1 MLTKRGYVMK
11 KTVFRVI
18 LAVVLVATVVV
29 FTVSVGAVTAAHYKR
44 GTYEG
49 SGRGKFSDVVLSVKI
64 RHGKITAI
72 DVISQNETP
81 NYWKRAVAVIDR
93 IIESNNTAVDGVTGA
108 TKSSNAIKAAV
119 DNALKQAT
127 VYGDVSFLTPEF
139 IKNITDI
146 FIRALSFITVICS

>member
-1 MLTKRGYVMK
+1 MK
-11 KTVFRVI
+11 KNVFRVI

-29 FTVSVGAVTAAHYKR
+29 FTMSVGAVTAAHYKR

-64 RHGKITAI
+64 RRDKITAI

-93 IIESNNTAVDGVTGA
+93 IIESNNTAVDDVTGA

-127 VYGDVSFLTPEF
+127 VYGDISFLTPDFLKNIIGIFVRELTF
-139 IKNITDI
+139 IK
-146 FIRALSFITVICS
+146 VVCS

>member
-1 MLTKRGYVMK
+1 MK
-11 KTVFRVI
+11 KNVFRVI

-64 RHGKITAI
+64 RRGKITAI

-108 TKSSNAIKAAV
+108 TKSGNAIKAAV

-127 VYGDVSFLTPEF
+127 VYGDISFLTPDFLKNIIGIFVRELTF
-139 IKNITDI
+139 IK
-146 FIRALSFITVICS
+146 AVCS

>member
-1 MLTKRGYVMK
+1 MLTKGGYVMK
-11 KTVFRVI
+11 KNVFRVI

-64 RHGKITAI
+64 RHDKITAI

-81 NYWKRAVAVIDR
+81 NYWKPVAVIDR
-93 IIESNNTAVDGVTGA
+93 IIESNNTAVDGITGA
-108 TKSSNAIKAAV
+108 TKSSNAIKTAV

-146 FIRALSFITVICS
+146 FIRALSFIKVVCS

>member
-1 MLTKRGYVMK
+1 MK
-11 KTVFRVI
+11 KNVFRGI
-18 LAVVLVATVVV
+18 LAVVLAAAVV
-29 FTVSVGAVTAAHYKR
+29 FFTVGVGAATTHYKR

-64 RHGKITAI
+64 RRGKITAI

-108 TKSSNAIKAAV
+108 TKSSNAIKTAV
-119 DNALKQAT
+119 NNALKQAT
-127 VYGDVSFLTPEF
+127 VYGDISLLTPDFLKNIIDIFVRELTF
-139 IKNITDI
+139 IK
-146 FIRALSFITVICS
+146 AVCS

>member
-1 MLTKRGYVMK
+1 MK
-11 KTVFRVI
+11 KNVFRGI

-29 FTVSVGAVTAAHYKR
+29 FTVNVGAVTAAHYKR

-64 RHGKITAI
+64 RRGKITAI

-81 NYWKRAVAVIDR
+81 NYRKRAVAVIDR

-108 TKSSNAIKAAV
+108 TKSSNAIKTAV
-119 DNALKQAT
+119 NNALKQAT
-127 VYGDVSFLTPEF
+127 VYGDISFLTPDFLKNIIDIFVRELTF
-139 IKNITDI
+139 IK
-146 FIRALSFITVICS
+146 AVCS

>member
-1 MLTKRGYVMK
+1 MK
-11 KTVFRVI
+11 KNLLRGIFAVI
-18 LAVVLVATVVV
+18 LAAMVVF
-29 FTVSVGAVTAAHYKR
+29 FTVSVGAAAAAHYKR

-64 RHGKITAI
+64 RRGKITAI
-72 DVISQNETP
+72 DVVSQNETP

-119 DNALKQAT
+119 DNALKQAIK
-127 VYGDVSFLTPEF
+127 YDDVSALTPESLKT
-139 IKNITDI
+139 IIEI
-146 FIRALSFITVICS
+146 FIRELSVIKALCS

>member
-1 MLTKRGYVMK
+1 MK
-11 KTVFRVI
+11 KNVFRGI
-18 LAVVLVATVVV
+18 LAVVLAAAVV
-29 FTVSVGAVTAAHYKR
+29 FFTVGVGAATTHYKR

-64 RHGKITAI
+64 RRGKITAI

-108 TKSSNAIKAAV
+108 TKSSNAIKTAV
-119 DNALKQAT
+119 NNALKQAT
-127 VYGDVSFLTPEF
+127 VYGDISFLTPDFLKNIIDIFVRELTF
-139 IKNITDI
+139 IK
-146 FIRALSFITVICS
+146 VVCS

>member
-1 MLTKRGYVMK
+1 MK
-11 KTVFRVI
+11 KNLFRSI
-18 LAVVLVATVVV
+18 LAVVLAAMVVL
-29 FTVSVGAVTAAHYKR
+29 FTVGVGAAAPHYKR

-49 SGRGKFSDVVLSVKI
+49 SGHGKFSDVVLSVKI
-64 RHGKITAI
+64 RHGKITAV

-108 TKSSNAIKAAV
+108 TKSSNAIKTAV

-127 VYGDVSFLTPEF
+127 DYGDISFLTPEF
-139 IKNITDI
+139 LKNIIDI
-146 FIRALSFITVICS
+146 FIRELSFIAAICS

>member
-1 MLTKRGYVMK
+1 MK
-11 KTVFRVI
+11 KNVFRGI
-18 LAVVLVATVVV
+18 LAVVLAAAVIF
-29 FTVSVGAVTAAHYKR
+29 FTVGVGAATTHYKR

-64 RHGKITAI
+64 RRGKITAI

-108 TKSSNAIKAAV
+108 TKSSNAIKTAV
-119 DNALKQAT
+119 NNALKQAT
-127 VYGDVSFLTPEF
+127 VYGDISFLTPDFLKNIIDIFVRELTF
-139 IKNITDI
+139 IK
-146 FIRALSFITVICS
+146 AVCS

>member
-1 MLTKRGYVMK
+1 MK
-11 KTVFRVI
+11 KNVFRVI

-29 FTVSVGAVTAAHYKR
+29 FTMSVGAVTAAHYKR

-64 RHGKITAI
+64 RRGKITAI

-93 IIESNNTAVDGVTGA
+93 IIDSNNTAVDGVTGA

-127 VYGDVSFLTPEF
+127 VYGDISFLTPDFLKNIIGIFVRELTF
-139 IKNITDI
+139 IK
-146 FIRALSFITVICS
+146 VVCS

>member
-1 MLTKRGYVMK
+1 MK
-11 KTVFRVI
+11 KNVFRVI

-64 RHGKITAI
+64 RRGKITAI

-108 TKSSNAIKAAV
+108 TKSSNAIKTAV
-119 DNALKQAT
+119 NNALKQAT
-127 VYGDVSFLTPEF
+127 VYGDISFLTPDFLKNIIGIFVRELTF
-139 IKNITDI
+139 IK
-146 FIRALSFITVICS
+146 AVCS

>member
-1 MLTKRGYVMK
+1 MK
-11 KTVFRVI
+11 KNVFRGI
-18 LAVVLVATVVV
+18 LAVVLAAAVVF
-29 FTVSVGAVTAAHYKR
+29 FTVSVGAATTHYKR

-64 RHGKITAI
+64 RRGKITAI

-108 TKSSNAIKAAV
+108 TKSSNAIKTAV
-119 DNALKQAT
+119 NNALKQAT
-127 VYGDVSFLTPEF
+127 VYGDISFLTPDFLKNIIDIFVRELTF
-139 IKNITDI
+139 IK
-146 FIRALSFITVICS
+146 AVCS

>member
-1 MLTKRGYVMK
+1 MK
-11 KTVFRVI
+11 KNVFRVI

-29 FTVSVGAVTAAHYKR
+29 FTMSVGAVTAAHYKR

-64 RHGKITAI
+64 RRDKITVI

-108 TKSSNAIKAAV
+108 TKSSNAIKTAV
-119 DNALKQAT
+119 NNALKQAT
-127 VYGDVSFLTPEF
+127 VYDDISFLTPDFLKNIIGIFVRELTF
-139 IKNITDI
+139 IK
-146 FIRALSFITVICS
+146 VVCS

>member
-1 MLTKRGYVMK
+1 MK
-11 KTVFRVI
+11 KNVFRVI

-29 FTVSVGAVTAAHYKR
+29 FPVSVGAVTAAHYKR

-64 RHGKITAI
+64 RRGKITAI
-72 DVISQNETP
+72 DVISQNESP
-81 NYWKRAVAVIDR
+81 NYWKRAVAMIDR

-108 TKSSNAIKAAV
+108 TKSSNAIKTAV

-127 VYGDVSFLTPEF
+127 DYGDISFLTPEF
-139 IKNITDI
+139 LKNIIDI
-146 FIRALSFITVICS
+146 FIRELSFITAICS

>member
-1 MLTKRGYVMK
+1 MLTKGGYVMK
-11 KTVFRVI
+11 KNAFRVI

-72 DVISQNETP
+72 DAISQNETP

-139 IKNITDI
+139 LNNIIDI
-146 FIRALSFITVICS
+146 FIRELLFITAICS

>member
-1 MLTKRGYVMK
+1 MK
-11 KTVFRVI
+11 KNVFRVI

-29 FTVSVGAVTAAHYKR
+29 STVSVGAVTAAHYKR

-64 RHGKITAI
+64 RRDKITAI

-127 VYGDVSFLTPEF
+127 VYGDISFLTPDFLKNIIDIFVRELTF
-139 IKNITDI
+139 IK
-146 FIRALSFITVICS
+146 VVCS

>member
-1 MLTKRGYVMK
+1 MK
-11 KTVFRVI
+11 KNAFRVI

-72 DVISQNETP
+72 DAISQNETP

-139 IKNITDI
+139 LNNIIDI
-146 FIRALSFITVICS
+146 FIRELLFITAICS

>member
-1 MLTKRGYVMK
+1 MK
-11 KTVFRVI
+11 KNAFRVI

-108 TKSSNAIKAAV
+108 TKSSNAIKTAV

-127 VYGDVSFLTPEF
+127 DYGDISFLTPEF
-139 IKNITDI
+139 LNNIIDI
-146 FIRALSFITVICS
+146 FIRELLFITAICS

>member
-1 MLTKRGYVMK
+1 MK
-11 KTVFRVI
+11 KNVFRVI

-29 FTVSVGAVTAAHYKR
+29 FTMSVGAVTAAHYKR

-64 RHGKITAI
+64 RRGKITAI

-81 NYWKRAVAVIDR
+81 NYWKRAVSVIDR

-127 VYGDVSFLTPEF
+127 VYDDISFLTPDFLKNIIDIFVRELTF
-139 IKNITDI
+139 IK
-146 FIRALSFITVICS
+146 VVCS

>member
-1 MLTKRGYVMK
+1 MK
-11 KTVFRVI
+11 KNVFRGI
-18 LAVVLVATVVV
+18 LAVVLAAAVV
-29 FTVSVGAVTAAHYKR
+29 FFTVGVGAATTHYKR

-64 RHGKITAI
+64 RRGKITAI

-81 NYWKRAVAVIDR
+81 NYWKRASAVIDR

-108 TKSSNAIKAAV
+108 TKSSNAIKTAV
-119 DNALKQAT
+119 DNALEQAT

-139 IKNITDI
+139 MKNLIDI
-146 FIRALSFITVICS
+146 FIREFSLIKTLCS

>member
-1 MLTKRGYVMK
+1 MK
-11 KTVFRVI
+11 KNVFRGI
-18 LAVVLVATVVV
+18 LAVVLAAAVV
-29 FTVSVGAVTAAHYKR
+29 FFTVGVGAATTHYKR

-64 RHGKITAI
+64 RRGKITAI

-108 TKSSNAIKAAV
+108 TKSSNAIKTAV
-119 DNALKQAT
+119 NNALKQAT
-127 VYGDVSFLTPEF
+127 VYGDISFLTPDFLKNIIDIFVRELTF
-139 IKNITDI
+139 IK
-146 FIRALSFITVICS
+146 AVCS